1 MRVAILF
8 SGRGSNME
16 ALVAAMR
23 AEAFPAEPVLL
34 LTNRP
39 DAGGL
44 HGAAAQTVPT
54 AVVDHRDFPRDR
66 RGHEAAM
73 LKILHQYQ
81 VDIICL
87 AGYMRLLTPVLV
99 GAYAG
104 RMLNIHPSLLP
115 SFPGLDTHE
124 RALHAGVALHG
135 CTVHVVT
142 ETMDEGPI
150 LAQAAIP
157 VLPGDTADLLAGR
170 VLAQEHQLYPAALSA
185 FASNLTGPLA
195 RPDAALRNCPGLP
208 SR

>member
-87 AGYMRLLTPVLV
+87 AGYMRLLTPLLV

-124 RALHAGVALHG
+124 RALHAGVVGL
-135 CTVHVVT
+135 
-142 ETMDEGPI
+142 
-150 LAQAAIP
+150 
-157 VLPGDTADLLAGR
+157 LPLQGAGG
-170 VLAQEHQLYPAALSA
+170 
-185 FASNLTGPLA
+185 TPLA
-195 RPDAALRNCPGLP
+195 ERKPHRLRQRAQQGRLAAARGAC
-208 SR
+208 SRGRGGAAAPHTRTHTRTSVGAGCNRKGSSEN